1 MRRAAFVALLG
12 SAAALGSV
20 AAAPRAVHAQTL
32 VPLRVAT
39 PGGDTYAEP
48 FYALDAGF
56 FAKAGFDGQL
66 TVLNNA
72 GAVTAAV
79 AGGSVD
85 VGIGDMIGIANAVNH
100 GIPLQVFAGAG
111 MYSSSSATTFLCVE
125 GTSPVRAAKDLEGK
139 TVAVVTLVGLGTSA
153 TKAWLTQN
161 GADLTKIKFLELPQS
176 EMPPALQRDLV
187 QAAVIVEPFFTSVRS
202 QIRVLGKPYDAVGKE
217 FLICQWIATT
227 DWLAKNAASA
237 RKLVGAIYETAR
249 WANTHHDESLPILA
263 KYNKLDPERMRGI
276 VRAAYATRVDVGL
289 IQPVVDVGVRY
300 KTIEKALDAGTIIAK
315 L

>member
-1 MRRAAFVALLG
+1 MRRSTFTALLG
-12 SAAALGSV
+12 GAAALPTV
-20 AAAPRAVHAQTL
+20 ARAQSL
-32 VPLRVAT
+32 VPLRIAT

-48 FYALDAGF
+48 FYALDEGFLARAGF
-56 FAKAGFDGQL
+56 EGQL
-66 TVLNNA
+66 TLLNNA

-111 MYSSSSATTFLCVE
+111 LYRTDSATTFLCVDAN
-125 GTSPVRAAKDLEGK
+125 SPIRQAKDLEGK
-139 TVAVVTLVGLGTSA
+139 TVTVVTLVGLGTSS

-161 GADLTKIKFLELPQS
+161 GADLSKIKFIELPQS

-187 QAAVIVEPFFTSVRS
+187 QAAVLVEPFYTSVKS
-202 QIRVLGKPYDAVGKE
+202 SIRVLGKPYDAVAKE

-227 DWLAKNAASA
+227 DWLAKNAAGA

-249 WANTHHDESLPILA
+249 WANTHHDESLPIIA
-263 KYNKLDPERMRGI
+263 KYNKIDPERIRGI
-276 VRAAYATRVDVGL
+276 VRAAYATRVGPDL
-289 IQPVVDVGVRY
+289 IQPVIDVGVRY
-300 KTIEKALDAGTIIAK
+300 KTIEKTLDAGTVIVK

>member
-1 MRRAAFVALLG
+1 MRRSAFVALLAG
-12 SAAALGSV
+12 AAVPAF
-20 AAAPRAVHAQTL
+20 AQAQTL
-32 VPLRVAT
+32 VPLRIAS

-56 FAKAGFDGQL
+56 LAKAGFDGQL

-111 MYSSSSATTFLCVE
+111 LYSSTSATTFLCVE
-125 GTSPVRAAKDLEGK
+125 STSTVRQAKDLEGK

-161 GADLTKIKFLELPQS
+161 GADLAKIRFLELPQS

-187 QAAVIVEPFFTSVRS
+187 QAAVLVEPFFTSVKS
-202 QIRVLGKPYDAVGKE
+202 AIRVLGKPYDAVAKE
-217 FLICQWIATT
+217 FLICQWIATSY
-227 DWLAKNAASA
+227 WLSKNAATA
-237 RKLVGAIYETAR
+237 RKLVGVIYDTAR

-263 KYNKLDPERMRGI
+263 KYNKIDPERMRGI
-276 VRAAYATRVDVGL
+276 VRAAFATRVDTSL
-289 IQPVVDVGVRY
+289 IQPVIDIGVRY
-300 KTIEKALDAGTIIAK
+300 KTIEKPLDAGTIIAK

>member
-1 MRRAAFVALLG
+1 MRRSAFVALLG
-12 SAAALGSV
+12 AAAVPALGQ
-20 AAAPRAVHAQTL
+20 AQAL
-32 VPLRVAT
+32 APLRIAT

-56 FAKAGFDGQL
+56 LAKAGFDGQL
-66 TVLNNA
+66 TVMNNA

-111 MYSSSSATTFLCVE
+111 LYSSTSATTFLCVE
-125 GTSPVRAAKDLEGK
+125 STSTARQAKDLEGK

-161 GADLTKIKFLELPQS
+161 GADLTKIRFLELPQS

-187 QAAVIVEPFFTSVRS
+187 QAAVIVEPFFTSVKS
-202 QIRVLGKPYDAVGKE
+202 SIRVLGKPYDAVAKE

-227 DWLAKNAASA
+227 DWLTKNAATA
-237 RKLVGAIYETAR
+237 RKLVGVIYETAR

-276 VRAAYATRVDVGL
+276 VRAAYATRVDTGL
-289 IQPVVDVGVRY
+289 IQPVIDIGVRY
-300 KTIEKALDAGTIIAK
+300 KTIEKPLDGGTIIAK